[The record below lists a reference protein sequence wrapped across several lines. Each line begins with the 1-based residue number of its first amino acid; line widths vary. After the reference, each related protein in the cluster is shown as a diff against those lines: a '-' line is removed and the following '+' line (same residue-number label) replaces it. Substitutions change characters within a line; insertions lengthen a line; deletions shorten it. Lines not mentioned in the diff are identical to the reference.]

1 MNIWHDVDPSR
12 VTPEKFIAVIEIS
25 KGGKNKYE
33 LDKSTGFLRLDRV
46 LYTST
51 HYPAN
56 YGLIPLTY
64 SEDHDPLDVLVFCQ
78 EALVPLCLVECRPI
92 GIMTMIDD
100 DEMDE
105 KIIAVPINDPAMSDY
120 FDIAD
125 LPSHHMGEIKH
136 FFEVYK
142 ALEGKKTVVK
152 RFEGAAA
159 AKISIQKSLDAYK
172 VFRAQQK

>member
-12 VTPEKFIAVIEIS
+12 VTPEQFVAVIEIS

-33 LDKSTGFLRLDRV
+33 LDKPTGFLRLDRV

-78 EALVPLCLVECRPI
+78 EQLVPLCLVECRPI

-105 KIIAVPINDPAMSDY
+105 KIIAVPVNDPAMSDY
-120 FDIAD
+120 YDIAQ
-125 LPSHHMGEIKH
+125 LPSHHMEEIRH

-142 ALEGKKTVVK
+142 ELEGKKTVVK
-152 RFEGAAA
+152 RFEGAEAA
-159 AKISIQKSLDAYK
+159 RASIQKSLEAYK
-172 VFRAQQK
+172 RFRAQEK